1 MSPSVSGDT
10 EVLIVGAGPTG
21 LVLAICL
28 ARFGVRVRIID
39 KTDKPGTTSRAL
51 AVQARTLE
59 FYRQLGFAD
68 AVVERGRPISAVNL
82 WVSAKRSAHVAVGQM
97 GKDLSAYPNPL
108 IYPQDEHERMLIDR
122 LHELGVEVDRQTEL
136 LDFEEGSD
144 GVTARVRD
152 RDGVETTCRAAYIA
166 GCDGGHSAVRQKL
179 KIGFPGGTYDH
190 LYYVAD
196 VNAHGPVL
204 NGEIH
209 VGLDREDFL
218 ALFPLKD
225 EGCARLIGTVHDEIA
240 HGREDLS
247 WNDVST
253 TVAKWMR
260 IEVERVNW
268 FSTYRVHHRVANHFC
283 MGRAFILGDAAHV
296 HSPVGG
302 QGMNTGIG
310 DAVNLA
316 WKVASVMRG
325 RADAQLLATYEP
337 ERLAFAQRLV
347 ETTDRAFTGVVSS
360 SEIALLFRLRLVPRL
375 LPGLLR
381 IPAARRFFF
390 RTVSQ
395 TGVSYRRSALSVGHL
410 GEVQGGDR
418 LPWVPTDSSD
428 PKQDNFAPL
437 KSLDWQVHVYGKA
450 TPEIEQV
457 CAERKLALL
466 VFPWRSA
473 MGRAG
478 LIRNAIYLV
487 RPDGYI
493 AMVDAE
499 AKAESISKYLD
510 EKKIAPL
517 G

>member
-1 MSPSVSGDT
+1 MTASASRDS

-21 LVLAICL
+21 LVLAL
-28 ARFGVRVRIID
+28 WLTRLGVRVRIVD
-39 KTDKPGTTSRAL
+39 KTDQPGTTSRAL
-51 AVQARTLE
+51 AVQPRTLE
-59 FYRQLGFAD
+59 FYRQFGFAD
-68 AVVERGRPISAVNL
+68 AVVARGRAIGAVNL
-82 WVSAKRSAHVAVGQM
+82 WVSAKKSAHVPIGEM
-97 GKDLSAYPNPL
+97 GKGLSPYPMPL

-122 LHELGVEVDRQTEL
+122 LRELGVEVERQTEL
-136 LDFEEGSD
+136 IDFDDEADGIRARLRGHDGAEE
-144 GVTARVRD
+144 AY
-152 RDGVETTCRAAYIA
+152 RAAYIA
-166 GCDGGHSAVRQKL
+166 GCDGGHSTVRQKL
-179 KIGFPGGTYDH
+179 RIGFPGGAYDH

-196 VNAHGPVL
+196 VNAHGQVL

-225 EGCARLIGTVHDEIA
+225 EGCARLVGTVRDDL

-247 WNDVST
+247 WDDVRT

-268 FSTYRVHHRVANHFC
+268 FSTYRVHHRVANHFGV
-283 MGRAFILGDAAHV
+283 GRAFILGDAAHV

-316 WKVASVMRG
+316 WKLASVLRG
-325 RADAQLLATYEP
+325 RADADLLATYEP
-337 ERLAFAQRLV
+337 ERMAFAQRLV

-395 TGVSYRRSALSVGHL
+395 TGVNYRRSALSVGHL
-410 GEVQGGDR
+410 GDVQGGDR

-428 PKQDNFAPL
+428 PKDDNFAPL
-437 KSLDWQVHVYGKA
+437 RSLAWQVHVYGKA
-450 TPEIEQV
+450 ASEIEQI
-457 CAERKLALL
+457 CAERKLELH

-473 MGRAG
+473 IKRAG
-478 LIRNAIYLV
+478 LNRNAIYLL

-499 AKAESISKYLD
+499 AKAASISKYLV

-517 G
+517 R

>member
-1 MSPSVSGDT
+1 MSTSASRDT

-28 ARFGVRVRIID
+28 TRFGVRVRIID
-39 KTDKPGTTSRAL
+39 KTDQPGTTSRAL

-82 WVSAKRSAHVAVGQM
+82 WVSAKKSAHVPIGEM
-97 GKDLSAYPNPL
+97 GKGISPYPMPL
-108 IYPQDEHERMLIDR
+108 IYPQDEHERMLSDH
-122 LHELGVEVDRQTEL
+122 LHELGIHVERQTEL
-136 LDFEEGSD
+136 LDFEDDAD
-144 GVTARVRD
+144 GIRARLRVRD
-152 RDGVETTCRAAYIA
+152 GQEQTCRVAYIA

-179 KIGFPGGTYDH
+179 KIGFPGGAYDH

-196 VNAHGPVL
+196 VKAHGPVL
-204 NGEIH
+204 NGEIQ

-225 EGCARLIGTVHDEIA
+225 EGCARLVGTVRDDL
-240 HGREDLS
+240 HGHEDLS

-268 FSTYRVHHRVANHFC
+268 FSTYRVHHRVANHFGV
-283 MGRAFILGDAAHV
+283 GRAFILGDAAHV

-316 WKVASVMRG
+316 WKLASVMRG

-337 ERLAFAQRLV
+337 ERAAFAQRLV

-390 RTVSQ
+390 RTISQ
-395 TGVSYRRSALSVGHL
+395 TGVNYRRSALSVGHL
-410 GEVQGGDR
+410 GDVQGGDR
-418 LPWVPTDSSD
+418 MPWVPPESSD
-428 PKQDNFAPL
+428 PKDDNFAPL

-450 TPEIEQV
+450 APAIEQI
-457 CAERKLALL
+457 CAGRKLELH

-473 MGRAG
+473 VGRTG
-478 LIRNAIYLV
+478 LVRNATYLV

-517 G
+517 R